1 MSFLLKSLRKRDF
14 PGPGPEEAVP
24 LQDSET
30 SETWFSVDEEAS
42 QTHHDRDVDSLDGF
56 EGDDNGAEHSKLQP
70 AEDAAITSGESIYDQ
85 RSKIINQAIQ
95 DIGMGK
101 YQWRLFVLCGF
112 GWLADNIWMQGVAL
126 TLPQL
131 SVEFGV
137 DSNTIR
143 YTTMATYIGL
153 SFGASFWGVASDV
166 IGRRLAFNCTLMLAG
181 VFGFLSGFAPNWAT
195 TNLLYALM
203 GFGVGGNLPVDG
215 ALFLEFLPA
224 SSGNLL
230 TLLSVWWPLGQ
241 LLSSLVGWAL
251 IPRYS
256 CAADLK
262 SCLATGGQEPCCSR
276 ANNMGWRYTIMTL
289 GAITFA
295 MFVCRFFL
303 FKLYESPKYLVARGR
318 LRDAVEV
325 VRGIAAYNGTET
337 SLSEERL
344 LNIKGHQKGSGA
356 ATLERPGFLDA
367 AKRNLGKFST
377 QRLTPLFSNWKL
389 GITVSLIWFIWSAIG
404 LGFPLFNAFLPQY
417 LSNADA
423 GPEQGPTSTDV
434 AYRDVLITSIVGL
447 PGSILACYTVDMK
460 YLGRKGTMAVST
472 LVSGILLYLFT
483 LSSNSSFQTA
493 MSSLESFTQNIMY
506 GVLYA
511 YTPEVLP
518 APFRGTGTGVA
529 SFLNRIAG
537 VLAPVLAVQIGKVHV
552 SAPILVA
559 AALFIVSSIAMAALP
574 IESRGKASL

>member
-1 MSFLLKSLRKRDF
+1 MSFLLRPFKRHERS
-14 PGPGPEEAVP
+14 GSGPEEAVP
-24 LQDSET
+24 LQE
-30 SETWFSVDEEAS
+30 SETWFSVEEEGSRS
-42 QTHHDRDVDSLDGF
+42 QHQNDTDSLDGL
-56 EGDDNGAEHSKLQP
+56 EDDDRSSEDAKLQTGDEE
-70 AEDAAITSGESIYDQ
+70 AVSSGESTYDR
-85 RSKIINQAIQ
+85 RSKIINKAIQ

-101 YQWRLFVLCGF
+101 YQWRLFILCGF

-131 SVEFGV
+131 SVEFGI
-137 DSNTIR
+137 DTNTIR

-166 IGRRLAFNCTLMLAG
+166 IGRKRAFNFTLMIAG
-181 VFGFLSGFAPNWAT
+181 IFGFISGFAPNWT
-195 TNLLYALM
+195 TVNLGYALM

-215 ALFLEFLPA
+215 ALFLEFLPS

-251 IPRYS
+251 IPNYS
-256 CAADLK
+256 CATDLK
-262 SCLATGGQEPCCSR
+262 TCAATGGEEPCCSR
-276 ANNMGWRYTIMTL
+276 ANNMGWRYTIITL
-289 GAITFA
+289 GAITFT
-295 MFVCRFFL
+295 MFICRFFL
-303 FKLYESPKYLVARGR
+303 FKLYESPKFLVSHGR
-318 LRDAVEV
+318 LREAVDV

-337 SLSEERL
+337 SLTEERL
-344 LNIKGHQKGSGA
+344 LSVRDHKKDLNAVGIK
-356 ATLERPGFLDA
+356 RPGFLDIA
-367 AKRNLGKFST
+367 RRNLSKFST
-377 QRLTPLFSNWKL
+377 QRLAPLFGTWKL
-389 GITVSLIWFIWSAIG
+389 GITVTLIWFIWTAIG

-423 GPEQGPTSTDV
+423 GPEEGPTSTDV
-434 AYRDVLITSIVGL
+434 AYRDILITAIVGF
-447 PGSILACYTVDMK
+447 PGAILACYTVDLK

-472 LVSGILLYLFT
+472 LISGILLYLFT
-483 LSSNSSFQTA
+483 LSSNSNFQT
-493 MSSLESFTQNIMY
+493 NIMY

-518 APFRGTGTGVA
+518 APYRGTGTGVA

-537 VLAPVLAVQIGKVHV
+537 VLAPVLAVQIGKVHI

-559 AALFIVSSIAMAALP
+559 AALFVVSSIAMAALP
-574 IESRGKASL
+574 IESRGKQSL

>member
-1 MSFLLKSLRKRDF
+1 MSFLFKPFKKRDRS
-14 PGPGPEEAVP
+14 GSGAEEAVP
-24 LQDSET
+24 LQESEA
-30 SETWFSVDEEAS
+30 WFSVDEEGSRS
-42 QTHHDRDVDSLDGF
+42 QRHHDVDSLDGI
-56 EGDDNGAEHSKLQP
+56 EDDGCSPEDLKLQS
-70 AEDAAITSGESIYDQ
+70 AEEEAASSGESVYDR
-85 RSKIINQAIQ
+85 RSKVINKAIQ

-153 SFGASFWGVASDV
+153 SFGASFWGVASDI

-251 IPRYS
+251 IPNYS
-256 CAADLK
+256 CATDLK
-262 SCLATGGQEPCCSR
+262 TCEATGGETPCCSR
-276 ANNMGWRYTIMTL
+276 ADNMGWRYTIMTL
-289 GAITFA
+289 GAITFT
-295 MFVCRFFL
+295 MFICRFFL
-303 FKLYESPKYLVARGR
+303 FKLYESPKYLISRGR
-318 LRDAVEV
+318 LQDAVDV
-325 VRGIAAYNGTET
+325 VRQIAAYNGTET
-337 SLSEERL
+337 SLTEERL
-344 LNIKGHQKGSGA
+344 LSIRDNDKDPNAVGMRK
-356 ATLERPGFLDA
+356 PGFYDVVR
-367 AKRNLGKFST
+367 RNLSKFST
-377 QRLTPLFSNWKL
+377 QRLVPLFGTWKL

-417 LSNADA
+417 LSNADP
-423 GPEQGPTSTDV
+423 GPEQGPTSADV
-434 AYRDVLITSIVGL
+434 TYRDILITSIVGL
-447 PGSILACYTVDMK
+447 PGSILACYTVDLK

-493 MSSLESFTQNIMY
+493 MSSLESFTQVSWPYYYIATRHPDF
-506 GVLYA
+506 GIL
-511 YTPEVLP
+511 T
-518 APFRGTGTGVA
+518 
-529 SFLNRIAG
+529 SNRI
-537 VLAPVLAVQIGKVHV
+537 
-552 SAPILVA
+552 
-559 AALFIVSSIAMAALP
+559 
-574 IESRGKASL
+574 

>member
-1 MSFLLKSLRKRDF
+1 MSFLNPFQKRSR
-14 PGPGPEEAVP
+14 PEPSEEEAVP
-24 LQDSET
+24 LQETEAWYSVDDRDHDRGMDSVDGLDSERN
-30 SETWFSVDEEAS
+30 S
-42 QTHHDRDVDSLDGF
+42 QDAALDKHHDA
-56 EGDDNGAEHSKLQP
+56 DDEIAP
-70 AEDAAITSGESIYDQ
+70 AGETVYD
-85 RSKIINQAIQ
+85 RRARIINQAIQ

-131 SVEFGV
+131 SVEFGI
-137 DSNTIR
+137 DTNTIR

-153 SFGASFWGVASDV
+153 SFGASFWGVMSDV
-166 IGRRLAFNCTLMLAG
+166 IGRRLAFNCTLLLAG
-181 VFGFLSGFAPNWAT
+181 AFGLLSAWAPNWAAV
-195 TNLLYALM
+195 NVLYALM

-241 LLSSLVGWAL
+241 LFSSLIAWGF

-256 CAADLK
+256 CEPDLK
-262 SCLATGGQEPCCSR
+262 TCKVTAGEQPCCSR
-276 ANNMGWRYTIMTL
+276 EDNMGWRYTIMTL
-289 GAITFA
+289 GIITLT
-295 MFVCRFFL
+295 MFICRFFL
-303 FKLYESPKYLVARGR
+303 FKLYESPKYLLSRGR
-318 LRDAVEV
+318 TGEAVQV
-325 VRGIAAYNGTET
+325 VRNIAEYNDTQT

-344 LNIKGHQKGSGA
+344 LAVRDHSGDSSSLNPPK
-356 ATLERPGFLDA
+356 TGFIQV

-377 QRLTPLFSNWKL
+377 QRLAPLFRTRKL
-389 GITVSLIWFIWSAIG
+389 GVTVCLIWFVWTAIG

-434 AYRDVLITSIVGL
+434 AYRDILITSIVGL
-447 PGSILACYTVDMK
+447 PGNILACYTVDMK
-460 YLGRKGTMAVST
+460 YLGRKGTMALST
-472 LVSGILLYLFT
+472 FISGLLLYLFT
-483 LSSNSSFQTA
+483 LSSNPAYQTA
-493 MSSLESFTQNIMY
+493 MSSIEAFTQNIMY

-518 APFRGTGTGVA
+518 APYRGTGTGVA

-537 VLAPVLAVQIGKVHV
+537 VLAPVLAVHIGKVHI

-559 AALFIVSSIAMAALP
+559 AALFVVSSVAMAALP
-574 IESRGKASL
+574 IESRGKQSL

>member
-1 MSFLLKSLRKRDF
+1 MSFLFKSFKRRERSRS
-14 PGPGPEEAVP
+14 GTEEAVP
-24 LQDSET
+24 LQE
-30 SETWFSVDEEAS
+30 SETWFSVDEDTLQSHEN
-42 QTHHDRDVDSLDGF
+42 RDTDSLNDL
-56 EGDDNGAEHSKLQP
+56 EDGDDSVENSKLQA
-70 AEDAAITSGESIYDQ
+70 AEEETVTSGESVYDR
-85 RSKIINQAIQ
+85 RSKIINRAIQ

-101 YQWRLFVLCGF
+101 YQWRLFILCGF

-181 VFGFLSGFAPNWAT
+181 AFGFLSGFAPNWAT

-256 CAADLK
+256 CATDLK
-262 SCLATGGQEPCCSR
+262 TCSATAGEEPCCSR
-276 ANNMGWRYTIMTL
+276 ANNMGWRYTIMSL

-295 MFVCRFFL
+295 MFICRFFF
-303 FKLYESPKYLVARGR
+303 FKLYESPKFLVSRGR
-318 LRDAVEV
+318 LRDAVDV
-325 VRGIAAYNGTET
+325 VRGIATYNGTET
-337 SLSEERL
+337 SLTEERL
-344 LNIKGHQKGSGA
+344 LSVKDEDRNPGA
-356 ATLERPGFLDA
+356 VTIRKPGFLDVA
-367 AKRNLGKFST
+367 RRNFGKFST
-377 QRLTPLFSNWKL
+377 ERLAPLFGNWKL
-389 GITVSLIWFIWSAIG
+389 GITVSLIWFIWTAIG

-417 LSNADA
+417 LSNADSES
-423 GPEQGPTSTDV
+423 EQGPTSADV
-434 AYRDVLITSIVGL
+434 AYRDILITSIVGL
-447 PGSILACYTVDMK
+447 PGSILACYTVDLR

-483 LSSNSSFQTA
+483 LSSNPSFQTA
-493 MSSLESFTQNIMY
+493 MSSLESFTQ
-506 GVLYA
+506 
-511 YTPEVLP
+511 
-518 APFRGTGTGVA
+518 
-529 SFLNRIAG
+529 
-537 VLAPVLAVQIGKVHV
+537 
-552 SAPILVA
+552 
-559 AALFIVSSIAMAALP
+559 VSSVF
-574 IESRGKASL
+574 